1 MRGDACLEWQR
12 VDTIIKADLPVLV
25 FAGGG
30 KVGCHIKDPARWCKP
45 LGMQS
50 AIFP

>member
-1 MRGDACLEWQR
+1 MRVDACLEWQR

-30 KVGCHIKDPARWCKP
+30 KVGCYIKYPARGRKP
-45 LGMQS
+45 LWAQS